1 MLNKK
6 NVTFRLS
13 VLCASLLYLA
23 IPTMAHE
30 TIISNCN
37 EVAET
42 ATLSNLVPAEKEMIE
57 AKSAIEETGI
67 DYCYLPTKVSDLM
80 AQADYLNMVEV
91 YRERY
96 APKTKEVNTVVM
108 SSANQTKENSDV
120 YVEDND
126 DTTSDETSEE
136 NNVTEEPDKAE
147 VTTYSGGHLTP
158 ASGVYNGPSGKETYY
173 NLDMS
178 GVISIMRSMGYSE
191 DEYPYWE
198 RDDGCKMFG
207 DYIMVA
213 AELSSR
219 PKGTIIEC
227 SLGTAMVVDTGG
239 FAANN
244 PTQLDIA
251 TNW

>member
-1 MLNKK
+1 MLLNKK
-6 NVTFRLS
+6 NVTFRFS

-23 IPTMAHE
+23 MPTMAHE
-30 TIISNCN
+30 AIISNCD

-42 ATLSNLVPAEKEMIE
+42 ATVSDLVPAEKEMIK
-57 AKSAIEETGI
+57 ANNAIEETGI
-67 DYCYLPTKVSDLM
+67 DYCSKVSGLT

-126 DTTSDETSEE
+126 DTTSDETNKE
-136 NNVTEEPDKAE
+136 NNTTEEPDKTE
-147 VTTYSGGHLTP
+147 VTTYSSGHLTP

-191 DEYPYWE
+191 EDYPYRVRE
-198 RDDGCKMFG
+198 DGVKMFG
-207 DYIMVA
+207 PYIMVA

-239 FAANN
+239 FATNN

>member
-1 MLNKK
+1 MLLNKK
-6 NVTFRLS
+6 NVTFRFS

-23 IPTMAHE
+23 MPTMAHDA
-30 TIISNCN
+30 IISNCD

-42 ATLSNLVPAEKEMIE
+42 ATVSDLVPAEKEIIK
-57 AKSAIEETGI
+57 ANNTIEETGI
-67 DYCYLPTKVSDLM
+67 DYCSNVSGLM

-91 YRERY
+91 YRKRY

-126 DTTSDETSEE
+126 DTTSDETNKE
-136 NNVTEEPDKAE
+136 NNTTEEPDKTE
-147 VTTYSGGHLTP
+147 VTTYSSGHLTP

-191 DEYPYWE
+191 EEYPYWVRE
-198 RDDGCKMFG
+198 DGVKMFG
-207 DYIMVA
+207 PYVMVA

-219 PKGTIIEC
+219 PKGTILEC